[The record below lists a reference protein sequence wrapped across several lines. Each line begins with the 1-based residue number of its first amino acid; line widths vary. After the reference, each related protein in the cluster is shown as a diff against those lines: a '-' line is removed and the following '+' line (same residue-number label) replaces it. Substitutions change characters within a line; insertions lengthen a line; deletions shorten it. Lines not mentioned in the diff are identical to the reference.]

1 MFTSLLGNSDLC
13 QWALMRSWLCSC
25 PVPATFFPWTSCM
38 VRAKLHLLTS
48 GFRMG
53 KDQRQCKL
61 KCAFQTFVCPVEGQ
75 AGSHV
80 LGATTLSLPQSMWW
94 AHQSP
99 RKLQG
104 KTKSACESAISH
116 CKAPFLQ
123 ESGLSIPQASPCVKA
138 VLEKT
143 LWGAME
149 TGLPCRTDPCWQM
162 LVWAFLPLH
171 RQWSWNCIHG
181 VGSTL
186 LDFLTLPSHP
196 YPHAQHPFSLYSDEP
211 GPKLSWFSSPTSS
224 STCTRDENQLSKDPH
239 ICLKRQWLLQG
250 MCVLSLLSF
259 HSLNPKNKET
269 MESKLSLRLNLSLYN
284 YQSQSLWVLDGWSR
298 FYPAGLSQYHSSIS
312 PCYPSDTAQG
322 RFRRK
327 IPLLFLQP

>member
-162 LVWAFLPLH
+162 LCGLSFLCTGNGLGTAYMGWAALC
-171 RQWSWNCIHG
+171 W
-181 VGSTL
+181 T
-186 LDFLTLPSHP
+186 
-196 YPHAQHPFSLYSDEP
+196 
-211 GPKLSWFSSPTSS
+211 SSPFPATLIHMLSIPS
-224 STCTRDENQLSKDPH
+224 LCTLMNQDQNWADFPH
-239 ICLKRQWLLQG
+239 PPALLHVPGMRISFLKTHTF
-250 MCVLSLLSF
+250 V
-259 HSLNPKNKET
+259 
-269 MESKLSLRLNLSLYN
+269 
-284 YQSQSLWVLDGWSR
+284 
-298 FYPAGLSQYHSSIS
+298 
-312 PCYPSDTAQG
+312 
-322 RFRRK
+322 
-327 IPLLFLQP
+327 